1 MSNPSGL
8 DPNGP
13 DFKTVQVAALLGLD
27 RRTITNYCND
37 GTLECWRTKPRGPWR
52 IPQQAVIDL
61 RERGKPA

>member
-13 DFKTVQVAALLGLD
+13 DLKTVQVAALLQLD

-37 GTLECWRTKPRGPWR
+37 GTLNCWRTKARGPWR
-52 IPQQAVIDL
+52 IPQQSVIDL
-61 RERGKPA
+61 KEGRQSE